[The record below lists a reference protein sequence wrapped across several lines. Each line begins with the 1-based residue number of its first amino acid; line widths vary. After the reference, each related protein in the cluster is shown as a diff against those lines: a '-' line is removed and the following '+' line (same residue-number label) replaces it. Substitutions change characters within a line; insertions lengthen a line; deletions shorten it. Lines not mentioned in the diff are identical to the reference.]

1 MAFNMSNLERMSMTC
16 PSCGAEMTVDAEFQQ
31 AVCNYCGHS
40 VLLGGGRHKVEF
52 TVPNARQIGYDL
64 EAGKIN
70 ARQDANC
77 AKRADTA
84 RIVSRLGAYISI
96 YDDLVSYSAKADELD
111 NKRQKMEKM
120 KNKNAALICV
130 TLIPL
135 ALVFLGG
142 GMPMLRL
149 FWLCAS
155 IAGLRFIWKQLAYR
169 AVVKRVEQNAK
180 QVVKMVDERDVGI
193 FVESRLTKEQAQFAQ
208 KALAT
213 GQASTLGE
221 ALTLHQLQLQNKQQM
236 QKLKLYERSLDE
248 KESDRKALVKG
259 AVAVGAGIFLGARS
273 IAKSRK

>member
-1 MAFNMSNLERMSMTC
+1 MVFTMSKSERMSMTC

-40 VLLGGGRHKVEF
+40 VLLDGVRHKVEF

-70 ARQDANC
+70 ARQDANR

-84 RIVSRLGAYISI
+84 RLVSQLDTYISI
-96 YDDLVSYSAKADELD
+96 YDDLVSYWKKVDELD
-111 NKRQKMEKM
+111 NERQKMEKV
-120 KNKNAALICV
+120 KNKNAALICLP
-130 TLIPL
+130 LIPL

-142 GMPMLRL
+142 GTSMLPL
-149 FWLCAS
+149 FLLCAFIS
-155 IAGLRFIWKQLAYR
+155 GLWFAWKQLAYR
-169 AVVKRVEQNAK
+169 TVVKRVEWNTQK
-180 QVVKMVDERDVGI
+180 IVKMIDERDVGI
-193 FVESRLTKEQAQFAQ
+193 FIESELTKDQAQFAQ

-213 GQASTLGE
+213 GRASTLGE
-221 ALTLHQLQLQNKQQM
+221 ALTLYQMHLQNKQRA
-236 QKLKLYERSLDE
+236 KELKLYERSLDE
-248 KESDRKALVKG
+248 KESDRKAFVKG